1 MVVGRNAGET
11 VTGDPRPRL
20 AVTLAPLVESATANS
35 PGNAQDAL
43 GAIARMGYPAVQ
55 WSATS
60 PGLRPRDLDASAR
73 RGIVSSMRRLELT
86 CSGVDAWIPPGHLLD
101 PATIDRAVGA
111 IELAVRLAA
120 DLALGPSLSASD
132 RLLRP
137 HVSLLLPS
145 ETEFAERPAVASQ
158 AKDALDGLAS
168 LAARLG
174 VVIADHALDAM
185 QRTTRDGFGVGIDP
199 ALWVAAGRDPSAA
212 ATTAAGHLAA
222 ARLVDS
228 FRSGMRGPILE
239 PGESRLDVTA
249 YRVALDLIGFRSPLV
264 VDARQ
269 WRDPLAGV
277 ETTIRRWAERWGYEL
292 PSPGSSSLGSILH
305 GDPRPRH

>member
-1 MVVGRNAGET
+1 MPGFHQ
-11 VTGDPRPRL
+11 VTFSIQPPSTGPSVRSNWRCDSPLIWRL
-20 AVTLAPLVESATANS
+20 VRRSR
-35 PGNAQDAL
+35 Q
-43 GAIARMGYPAVQ
+43 AIACCA
-55 WSATS
+55 
-60 PGLRPRDLDASAR
+60 
-73 RGIVSSMRRLELT
+73 
-86 CSGVDAWIPPGHLLD
+86 
-101 PATIDRAVGA
+101 
-111 IELAVRLAA
+111 
-120 DLALGPSLSASD
+120 
-132 RLLRP
+132 P

-212 ATTAAGHLAA
+212 VMNAAVHLAA
-222 ARLVDS
+222 TRLVDS